1 MSAPQEPPDGDFVA
15 YIEALQRE
23 SAARIHVN
31 SRIPMVDTA
40 APGHGPA
47 STRSTPSRDASE
59 PVLNRQQAE
68 ELLARLTHSGR
79 RPQASQAV
87 IALVVGLV
95 LLFFWFVA
103 DGGVVPLL
111 IGLGFVAWSVSR
123 LRSLGRQAAEPGRQ
137 ARAQIAQLFGKK
149 PGA

>member
-1 MSAPQEPPDGDFVA
+1 MSAPQEPPNGDFVA

-23 SAARIHVN
+23 SAARIHVK
-31 SRIPMVDTA
+31 SQIPMVDTA
-40 APGHGPA
+40 APGHGPTSPSSSA
-47 STRSTPSRDASE
+47 SHDASE

-68 ELLARLTHSGR
+68 ELLARLARSGR
-79 RPQASQAV
+79 PPRAAQAV

-95 LLFFWFVA
+95 LLFFWFVG

-123 LRSLGRQAAEPGRQ
+123 LRSLGRQAVEPGHQ

>member
-23 SAARIHVN
+23 SAARIHVK
-31 SRIPMVDTA
+31 SQIPMVDTA
-40 APGHGPA
+40 AVHGPA
-47 STRSTPSRDASE
+47 STRSTASRDASE

-79 RPQASQAV
+79 RPQAAQAM

-95 LLFFWFVA
+95 LLFFWFVG

>member
-1 MSAPQEPPDGDFVA
+1 MSAPQEPPNGDFVA

-23 SAARIHVN
+23 SAARIHVK
-31 SRIPMVDTA
+31 SQIPMVDTA
-40 APGHGPA
+40 APGHGPTSPSSSA
-47 STRSTPSRDASE
+47 SHNASE

-68 ELLARLTHSGR
+68 ELLARLTRSGR
-79 RPQASQAV
+79 PPRAAQAV

-95 LLFFWFVA
+95 LLFFWFVG

-111 IGLGFVAWSVSR
+111 IGIGFVAWSVSR
-123 LRSLGRQAAEPGRQ
+123 LRSVGRQAVEPGRQ

-149 PGA
+149 PGT

>member
-31 SRIPMVDTA
+31 SQIPMVDTA

-47 STRSTPSRDASE
+47 STRSTANRDASE

-79 RPQASQAV
+79 RPQAAQAV

>member
-1 MSAPQEPPDGDFVA
+1 MSAAQEPPNGDFVA

-23 SAARIHVN
+23 SAARIHVK
-31 SRIPMVDTA
+31 SQIPMVDTA
-40 APGHGPA
+40 APGHGPTSPSSSA
-47 STRSTPSRDASE
+47 SHDASE

-68 ELLARLTHSGR
+68 ELLARLTRSGR
-79 RPQASQAV
+79 PPRAAQAV

-95 LLFFWFVA
+95 LLFFWFVG

-123 LRSLGRQAAEPGRQ
+123 LRSLGRQAVEPGRQ

-149 PGA
+149 PGT

>member
-1 MSAPQEPPDGDFVA
+1 MSAPQEPPNGDFVA

-23 SAARIHVN
+23 SAARIHLKSQV
-31 SRIPMVDTA
+31 PMVDTA
-40 APGHGPA
+40 ASGHGPTA
-47 STRSTPSRDASE
+47 PRSTASHDASE

-79 RPQASQAV
+79 RPQAAQAV

>member
-23 SAARIHVN
+23 SAARIHVK
-31 SRIPMVDTA
+31 SQIPMVDTA
-40 APGHGPA
+40 AGHGPA
-47 STRSTPSRDASE
+47 STRSTASRDASE

-79 RPQASQAV
+79 RPQAAQAM

-95 LLFFWFVA
+95 LLFFWFVG

>member
-23 SAARIHVN
+23 SAARIHLN
-31 SRIPMVDTA
+31 SQIPMVDTA
-40 APGHGPA
+40 ASGHGPA
-47 STRSTPSRDASE
+47 STRSTASRDASE

-79 RPQASQAV
+79 RPQAAQAV

>member
-1 MSAPQEPPDGDFVA
+1 MSAPQEPPNGDFVA

-23 SAARIHVN
+23 SAARIHVK
-31 SRIPMVDTA
+31 SQIPMVDTA
-40 APGHGPA
+40 APGHGPTSPSSSA
-47 STRSTPSRDASE
+47 SHDARE

-68 ELLARLTHSGR
+68 ELLARLTRSGR
-79 RPQASQAV
+79 PPRAAQAV

-95 LLFFWFVA
+95 LLFFWFVG

-123 LRSLGRQAAEPGRQ
+123 LRSLGRQAVEPGRQ
-137 ARAQIAQLFGKK
+137 TRAQIAQLFGKK
-149 PGA
+149 PGT

>member
-1 MSAPQEPPDGDFVA
+1 MSAPQEPPNGDFVA

-23 SAARIHVN
+23 SAARIHVK
-31 SRIPMVDTA
+31 SQIPMVDTA
-40 APGHGPA
+40 APGHGPMSPSSSA
-47 STRSTPSRDASE
+47 SHDASE

-68 ELLARLTHSGR
+68 ELLARLTRSGR
-79 RPQASQAV
+79 PPRAAQAV

-95 LLFFWFVA
+95 LLFFWFVGH
-103 DGGVVPLL
+103 GGVVPLL

-123 LRSLGRQAAEPGRQ
+123 LRSLGRQAVEPGRQ

-149 PGA
+149 PGT

>member
-1 MSAPQEPPDGDFVA
+1 MSAPQEPPNGDFVA

-23 SAARIHVN
+23 SAARIHLK
-31 SRIPMVDTA
+31 SQIPMVDTA
-40 APGHGPA
+40 APGHGPT
-47 STRSTPSRDASE
+47 SPRSTASHDASE

-68 ELLARLTHSGR
+68 ELLARLTRSGR
-79 RPQASQAV
+79 PPQATQAV
-87 IALVVGLV
+87 IALAVGLV

-103 DGGVVPLL
+103 DGGAVPLL
-111 IGLGFVAWSVSR
+111 IGIGFVAWAVSR
-123 LRSLGRQAAEPGRQ
+123 LRSLGRQSSEPGHQ

>member
-1 MSAPQEPPDGDFVA
+1 MSASQEPPDGDFVA
-15 YIEALQRE
+15 YIEALQRA
-23 SAARIHVN
+23 SAARIHLN
-31 SRIPMVDTA
+31 PQIPMVDTA
-40 APGHGPA
+40 TPGHGPA
-47 STRSTPSRDASE
+47 SPRTTASRDASE

-79 RPQASQAV
+79 RPQAAQAV
-87 IALVVGLV
+87 IALVVGMV

-123 LRSLGRQAAEPGRQ
+123 LRSLQSPAAEPGRQ
-137 ARAQIAQLFGKK
+137 ARAQVAQLFGKK